1 MTPEE
6 IHKSNRANAYMQ
18 MTTQSEGWKYLKAE
32 LQEKVAS
39 ATKTIMNEKAWIAT
53 DEKQTGKIQV
63 AQVRAWAYANIINL
77 VQNSID
83 KEMDKR
89 AQANQGDSQK

>member
-32 LQEKVAS
+32 LQELISKS
-39 ATKTIMNEKAWIAT
+39 EKIVLR
-53 DEKQTGKIQV
+53 KQWNMADMSDTGKRQV
-63 AQVRAWAYANIINL
+63 AQVEARAFRCIL
-77 VQNSID
+77 EHVQNAID

-89 AQANQGDSQK
+89 AKANQGDSQK

>member
-32 LQEKVAS
+32 LQELISKS
-39 ATKTIMNEKAWIAT
+39 EKIVLR
-53 DEKQTGKIQV
+53 KQWNMPDMGDTGKRQV
-63 AQVRAWAYANIINL
+63 AQVEARAL
-77 VQNSID
+77 RCVLEHVQNSID
-83 KEMDKR
+83 KEMNKR
-89 AQANQGDSQK
+89 SQANQGVGEK